1 MRTVTDESNAS
12 HMPFILIII
21 CLLAAFSTSWAGEKK
36 VVRFRPGDPPLLTE
50 SEMPRP
56 RRNRDKEIPSK
67 RKKDKDSPV
76 VAEGQTLGEAY
87 DAQKT
92 DPVNGKKPNAKG
104 VEFTGPSDAAP
115 IQRVAPTEMA
125 EAPEKED
132 ASAASRRRGLF
143 ARRPRTETATTD
155 TTGTPEVSKP
165 SAVSGV
171 DEPDRSPPVDIAE
184 RRVEEKPPVNVTAL
198 PVAPISAAIAPDPL
212 DAWNRDIS
220 PPPTRE
226 EVEIY
231 RKRLELRLL
240 ERYNNLPDHAGNVA
254 KVSVVLSK
262 PLDEA
267 LDGSLIRA
275 EFDQLVYDPWGKRIP
290 ELEKEYYVVVFGSGG
305 AQQVRSD
312 PSIRIGLDLEKTYS
326 ERAPLAADP
335 FRNVSESAA
344 FRPAPQVK
352 MPEWWRPDFPEL
364 D

>member
-36 VVRFRPGDPPLLTE
+36 VIRFRPGDPPLLTE
-50 SEMPRP
+50 YEAPRT
-56 RRNRDKEIPSK
+56 RRNRDRETPTKKKKGKE
-67 RKKDKDSPV
+67 SPDTSEV
-76 VAEGQTLGEAY
+76 QTLGEAQA
-87 DAQKT
+87 AQKT
-92 DPVNGKKPNAKG
+92 VLANEKKPDAKG
-104 VEFTGPSDAAP
+104 AEFSGPSDAAP
-115 IQRVAPTEMA
+115 IQRTPNEVA
-125 EAPEKED
+125 EASEKDDE
-132 ASAASRRRGLF
+132 SKTPRRRGLF
-143 ARRPRTETATTD
+143 ARRPRTEDASTD
-155 TTGTPEVSKP
+155 MTGTPEVSQP

-171 DEPDRSPPVDIAE
+171 GGPDRPQPVDIVE
-184 RRVEEKPPVNVTAL
+184 KQVEERLPSNIATL
-198 PVAPISAAIAPDPL
+198 PVAPRAAMETAPL
-212 DAWNRDIS
+212 DTWSQDIS
-220 PPPTRE
+220 PPPPTRE

-254 KVSVVLSK
+254 KVSVILSK
-262 PLDEA
+262 PLEEA
-267 LDGSLIRA
+267 LDGSRIRA